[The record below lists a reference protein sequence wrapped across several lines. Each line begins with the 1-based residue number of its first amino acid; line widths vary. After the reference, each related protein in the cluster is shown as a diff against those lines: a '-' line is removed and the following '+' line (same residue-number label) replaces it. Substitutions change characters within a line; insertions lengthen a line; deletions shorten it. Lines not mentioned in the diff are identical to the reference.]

1 MPIKAHMISLTTG
14 MLIVLGFTSAITAL
28 AVLSAFAN
36 VIGHET
42 QIHDLRNRVKELHFQ
57 HALYLARMNSQ
68 IAEAGVEIVEAPSTP
83 TAPSL
88 EDPSDAL
95 PISQDQPLPEAQSLP
110 ESQDAQPV
118 QAA

>member
-1 MPIKAHMISLTTG
+1 MLTLTTG
-14 MLIVLGFTSAITAL
+14 MLIVLAIAGSITAL
-28 AVLSAFAN
+28 AILSAFAN

-68 IAEAGVEIVEAPSTP
+68 IAEAEIEVVEEEDKST
-83 TAPSL
+83 AQSL
-88 EDPSDAL
+88 EESSDTL

-110 ESQDAQPV
+110 ESQDAQPA